1 MEALHIQV
9 KGIVQGV
16 GFRPFVYRL
25 AHEHGLTGWVLNS
38 VEGVFIRAEGDS
50 DELDRFV
57 IRISEEAPAA
67 AQVSEIDLEEVPVE
81 GYETFEIHFSDDVP
95 SLETTFV
102 SPDLATCD
110 ACVVELFDP
119 QDRRYRYPFI
129 NCTNCGPRFTIL
141 RQLPYDRAHTSMRS
155 FEMCPECQHEYDD
168 PNNRRFHAQP
178 DACFDCGPQLGWLKK
193 GSAKPCLTD
202 INWATDQASSDEII
216 TSAVQLLREGG
227 ILALKGL
234 GGYHLVC
241 DAKNPEAL
249 ANLRARKHRD
259 GKAFAVMLASVEDAQ
274 EYCLVNEAE
283 AEQLTHPARPIVL
296 LKKRQDVDFTAGL
309 ADKLPELGVMLPAT
323 PLQHLLLHDF
333 GGMLVMTSGNLHDMP
348 IVTTE
353 ADLFEQLGQ
362 VADGFVVNNRE
373 IISRYDDSVL
383 RILDLGEAGFITQF
397 VRRARGYAPAPLNLE
412 ANFEAAAENK
422 DAAKDSAEAT
432 TGSAAKDEHQLAD
445 LIKKNRCVLATG
457 PEQKNTF
464 TFARG
469 GKAFNS
475 QHLGDMEDAASFD
488 SWLETM
494 KLYERLMNFNPTVLV
509 ADAHPEYLP
518 SKWAREQAKNTKL
531 PLLECQHHYA
541 HILSVMGENK
551 LAGPVCGIAFDG
563 TGYGFDDSIW
573 GGEVLLCNLQAF
585 ERFANFA
592 YFPLPGGAAA
602 VKNPDRVAFGALWAF
617 DLLEHPGAKTLLER
631 LGSSAELL
639 EQMIEKGI
647 NSPMTSSVG
656 RLFDVVSSLLGVCT
670 KPSYQ
675 GEAAILLE
683 AVLHQ
688 GIACGELDPANSD
701 TYPIEVIKNT
711 ATETSTAQDTSVVLF
726 DPAVSFQ
733 ALLDDIVA
741 GTPVARIAQKFHN
754 TIVQV
759 ILQSAQ
765 LVYNV
770 YGVTT
775 VALGG
780 GVFLNRYVSEHAISK
795 LIELG
800 FTVAVNRD
808 LPPSDASISYGQAVL
823 ALNSHEAFEE
833 E

>member
-1 MEALHIQV
+1 MEALHVQV

-25 AHEHGLTGWVLNS
+25 AHEHHLKGWVLNS
-38 VEGVFIRAEGDS
+38 VEGVFIRVEGEP

-57 IRISEEAPAA
+57 IRLSEEAPAA
-67 AQVSEIDLEEVPVE
+67 AQVSEIDLKEVPVQ
-81 GYETFEIHFSDDVP
+81 GYESFEIHFSDDVP
-95 SLETTFV
+95 ALETTFV

-110 ACVVELFDP
+110 ACVSELFDP
-119 QDRRYRYPFI
+119 SDRRYRYPFI

-141 RQLPYDRAHTSMRS
+141 RQLPYDRANTSMRA
-155 FEMCPECQHEYDD
+155 FGMCPTCQGEYDD
-168 PNNRRFHAQP
+168 PTNRRFHAQP
-178 DACFDCGPQLGWLKK
+178 DACFDCGPQIGWVRRE
-193 GSAKPCLTD
+193 GESPALTD
-202 INWATDQASSDEII
+202 IEWATDRDSSDKII
-216 TSAVQLLREGG
+216 AAAVDLLRDGG
-227 ILALKGL
+227 VLALKGL

-241 DAKNPEAL
+241 DASNEQAL
-249 ANLRARKHRD
+249 ASLRARKHRD
-259 GKAFAVMLASVEDAQ
+259 GKAFAVMLANLDEAREFCQ
-274 EYCLVNEAE
+274 VNDAE
-283 AEQLTHPARPIVL
+283 AEQLQSPARPIVL
-296 LKKRQDVDFTAGL
+296 LKKRSDVIFAPGL

-353 ADLFEQLGQ
+353 AELFEQLGF
-362 VADGFVVNNRE
+362 VADGFVMNNRE
-373 IISRYDDSVL
+373 IVSRYDDSVL
-383 RILDLGEAGFITQF
+383 RILDLGEAGYVTQF
-397 VRRARGYAPAPLNLE
+397 VRRARGYAPAPIKLE
-412 ANFEAAAENK
+412 PPAE
-422 DAAKDSAEAT
+422 DAPHQVADSITA
-432 TGSAAKDEHQLAD
+432 Q
-445 LIKKNRCVLATG
+445 RCVLAAG

-464 TFARG
+464 TFARA
-469 GKAFNS
+469 GKAFSS
-475 QHLGDMEDAASFD
+475 QHLGDLEDAASFD
-488 SWLETM
+488 AWLETM

-518 SKWAREQAKNTKL
+518 SKWARERAKSLKL
-531 PLLECQHHYA
+531 PLLECQHHHA

-563 TGYGFDDSIW
+563 TGYGFDGSIW

-602 VKNPDRVAFGALWAF
+602 VKNPDRTAFGALWAF
-617 DLLEHPGAKTLLER
+617 DLLDHPGAKPLFDR
-631 LGSSAELL
+631 LSGSAELL

-656 RLFDVVSSLLGVCT
+656 RLFDAVAALLGVCS

-683 AVLHQ
+683 ALVHQ
-688 GIACGELDPANSD
+688 GIAAGSLDAANDEAYPVEL
-701 TYPIEVIKNT
+701 IKNT
-711 ATETSTAQDTSVVLF
+711 ATENSTAQDTSVVLLDMASAF
-726 DPAVSFQ
+726 G
-733 ALLDDIVA
+733 ALLDDVA
-741 GTPVARIAQKFHN
+741 AGLDRALIAQRFHN
-754 TIVQV
+754 TIVQTV
-759 ILQSAQ
+759 LQAAQ

-780 GVFLNRYVSEHAISK
+780 GVFLNRYLSERAVSK

-800 FTVAVNRD
+800 FTVALNRE
-808 LPPSDASISYGQAVL
+808 LPPSDASVSYGQAVL
-823 ALNSHEAFEE
+823 ALNTHEPFEE

>member
-1 MEALHIQV
+1 MEALHVQV

-25 AHEHGLTGWVLNS
+25 AHEHGLNGWVLNS
-38 VEGVFIRAEGDS
+38 VEGVFIRVEGDP

-57 IRISEEAPAA
+57 IRVSEEAPAA
-67 AQVSEIDLEEVPVE
+67 AQVSEIDIEEVEPE
-81 GYETFEIHFSDDVP
+81 GYESFEIHFSDDVP

-110 ACVVELFDP
+110 ACVSELFDP
-119 QDRRYRYPFI
+119 SNRRYRYPFI

-141 RQLPYDRAHTSMRS
+141 RQLPYDRANTSMRA
-155 FEMCPECQHEYDD
+155 FKMCPECQGEYDD
-168 PNNRRFHAQP
+168 PSNRRFHAQP
-178 DACFDCGPQLGWLKK
+178 DACFDCGPQIGWVRRAEQ
-193 GSAKPCLTD
+193 SPALTD
-202 INWATDQASSDEII
+202 IEWASDRDSSDKII
-216 TSAVQLLREGG
+216 AAAVELLREGG

-241 DAKNPEAL
+241 DAANEQAL

-259 GKAFAVMLASVEDAQ
+259 GKAFAVMLGGLDEVREFCQ
-274 EYCLVNEAE
+274 VNDAE
-283 AEQLTHPARPIVL
+283 AEQLEHPARPIVL
-296 LKKRQDVDFTAGL
+296 LKKRPDVSFAVGL

-323 PLQHLLLHDF
+323 PLQHLIVNDF

-353 ADLFEQLGQ
+353 ADLFDQLGSI
-362 VADGFVVNNRE
+362 ADGFVVNNRE

-383 RILDLGEAGFITQF
+383 RIFDLGEAGYVTQF

-412 ANFEAAAENK
+412 P
-422 DAAKDSAEAT
+422 SAQDLAGTGSDTE
-432 TGSAAKDEHQLAD
+432 GSAAEPHQLAD
-445 LIKKNRCVLATG
+445 MVTANRCVLAAG

-475 QHLGDMEDAASFD
+475 QHLGDLEDAASFD
-488 SWLETM
+488 AWLETM

-518 SKWAREQAKNTKL
+518 SKWAREQAKSRKL
-531 PLLECQHHYA
+531 PLLECQHHHA

-563 TGYGFDDSIW
+563 TGYGFDGSIW

-602 VKNPDRVAFGALWAF
+602 VKNPDRTAFGALWAF
-617 DLLEHPGAKTLLER
+617 DLLDHPGAKPLLDR
-631 LGSSAELL
+631 LSASVELL

-656 RLFDVVSSLLGVCT
+656 RLFDAVAALTGVCS
-670 KPSYQ
+670 KPTYQ

-683 AVLHQ
+683 ALVHQ
-688 GIACGELDPANSD
+688 GIAEGCLDPSNNEA
-701 TYPIEVIKNT
+701 YPIDLIKNT
-711 ATETSTAQDTSVVLF
+711 ATESSTAEDTSVVLF
-726 DPAVSFQ
+726 DAAPAFK
-733 ALLDDIVA
+733 AILDDVAA
-741 GTPVARIAQKFHN
+741 GTEPALIAQRFHN
-754 TIVQV
+754 AMVQV
-759 ILQSAQ
+759 ILQAAQ

-780 GVFLNRYVSEHAISK
+780 GVFLNRYLSEHAVSK

-800 FTVAVNRD
+800 FTVALNRE
-808 LPPSDASISYGQAVL
+808 LPPSDASVSYGQAVL
-823 ALNSHEAFEE
+823 ALNAHEPFEE